1 MLLINCKVELSL
13 KWIENC
19 VLTTAEIGANADAT
33 GADNT
38 TLDVTDAKF
47 YVPVVTLSAE
57 GNVKLVQLLKEGF
70 KRLVYWNKY
79 KVIHNK
85 IVEIAA
91 ANAEK
96 HITELLDLSYQRVKS
111 LFLLIQQIIS
121 KYLLTIL
128 KNISFQGLKLKITTS
143 KMTEEIFMI
152 SQLMTRLSNT
162 TKSEKYQQDKMIIR
176 QLVVSLILL
185 ILKKTTD

>member
-33 GADNT
+33 GADST

-96 HITELLDLSYQRVKS
+96 HIKELLDLSYQRVKS

>member
-19 VLTTAEIGANADAT
+19 VLTTAEIRANADAT
-33 GADNT
+33 GADST
-38 TLDVTDAKF
+38 TLDVTDAKC
-47 YVPVVTLSAE
+47 YVPVVTLPAE
-57 GNVKLVQLLKEGF
+57 DNVKLVQLLKEGF

>member
-33 GADNT
+33 GADST